1 MTENIYQK
9 WFKITQ
15 SLFDM
20 TVQEEIG
27 TGRRP
32 LKKYP
37 EIFLTPGD
45 LAEIFESFDGI
56 IPKERWKDVFMRVRD
71 FARDQN
77 RESGMKFSRVRC
89 KTALTGWARK
99 AVISEINEE
108 VKLKRNSSYAQKT
121 SPVAPRPNQ
130 TTDKRDTKPEPINPE
145 GLKKIKSL
153 LDEKFPHRNKRGLN
167 SIG

>member
-9 WFKITQ
+9 WLKLTQ

-20 TVQEEIG
+20 SVEEEIG

-37 EIFLTPGD
+37 EIYLTLVD

-71 FARDQN
+71 FARDQV
-77 RESGMKFSRVRC
+77 REGQKPNRVRC

-108 VKLKRNSSYAQKT
+108 VKLLKNSGRGSLMAPNVRPQPKAIEKPIQVEKT
-121 SPVAPRPNQ
+121 SP
-130 TTDKRDTKPEPINPE
+130 E
-145 GLKKIKSL
+145 GVKKLKDL
-153 LDEKFPHRNKRGLN
+153 LDEKFPNRNKKGLTKV
-167 SIG
+167 